1 MNMVNKPAY
10 KYAHG
15 NMLTLAFSA
24 KNLESR

>member
-10 KYAHG
+10 KYARG
-15 NMLTLAFSA
+15 NMLTLAFST